1 MCTGTSRRVDTG
13 SATHAASLEARQD
26 KPPAA
31 KYLVDG
37 AQTTNIISALVP
49 FAVSESPCLLPFVS
63 FDIAA
68 ISHHRPLTHR
78 PSRTSSTNLSAW
90 RAPLRV
96 LCVRDRGENTR
107 RDRGKTDNERFCQ
120 LVSCFTQTAFVKRG
134 LLSGPGTVGVYIR
147 YPQWLQ
153 SASSMDDNFS
163 VANAFEP

>member
-1 MCTGTSRRVDTG
+1 MCTETSRRVDTG

-31 KYLVDG
+31 KHLVDG
-37 AQTTNIISALVP
+37 AQTTNIIFALVP

-78 PSRTSSTNLSAW
+78 PSRTSSTSLSAW

-96 LCVRDRGENTR
+96 LCVRDRG
-107 RDRGKTDNERFCQ
+107 KTDNERFCR

-134 LLSGPGTVGVYIR
+134 CCQGPALLGCIYGTHNGYKVR
-147 YPQWLQ
+147 HRWTTTSQ
-153 SASSMDDNFS
+153 SPMHLNR
-163 VANAFEP
+163 NL